1 MDKTWLHGC
10 SEKCDDEEGMKMRR
24 IVEIPD

>member
-10 SEKCDDEEGMKMRR
+10 SEKCDDEAGTKMRR